1 MSARLGMS
9 LDTVS
14 RAVPPLKAST
24 GIAGFDEITG
34 GGLPLGRTTL
44 AIGGPGCGK
53 TLFALQFLA
62 HGAQQCSEPG
72 IFVAFEE
79 DSKRLMANA
88 SSFGWRLEE
97 SLAGGT
103 LFFVDAQPAPD
114 LVAAGDFDLCGLFA
128 ALHEKVAQMGARRIV
143 FDALDIPL
151 ALLPDDA
158 ARRREVYRLHAWL
171 LEQGLTGLVSL
182 QSDHEDAPVQLRRPY
197 GFMEFMVDC
206 AVVLTHGMVDGV
218 SQRSLRVQKYRG
230 SRFDENEAPFLI
242 GDRGFE
248 VVVAW
253 AMGRAEGPVTSE
265 RVSSGIERLDTMLH
279 GGYFRGASILITGF
293 SGTAKTTLCG
303 AFVDAACERG
313 EQTLFVTF
321 DSYGSEVRRNLAS
334 VGIHLDRHIAG
345 GTLRMVSARAISGSA
360 ESYLARIR
368 TLARQHAACC
378 VVVDPVSTWA
388 RSGKDLSEHGVAERL
403 LDWCKGEGI
412 TLVCTRLLDEM
423 SSLAEGNAPLQIS
436 TMVDTWLH
444 LSYLVQAGERNRGL
458 AIIKS
463 RGTAHSNQVRE
474 LVLSADG
481 VTLADAYSAGGEVL
495 MGTLRWEKE
504 RAERA
509 MTEAEAV
516 QLRLKQVRLDLE
528 EAELEV
534 RLKSLN
540 AELLAKQIEKSVLHR
555 ATERREADLAHGRAE
570 MGNLRGADNEPIDT
584 DPKRS

>member
-1 MSARLGMS
+1 MT
-9 LDTVS
+9 LDTTS
-14 RAVPPLKAST
+14 RPAPPPKSRT
-24 GIAGFDEITG
+24 GIVGFDEITG

-44 AIGGPGCGK
+44 VIGGPGSGK

-62 HGAQQCSEPG
+62 HGAQQCQEGG

-79 DSKRLMANA
+79 DSKRILANA
-88 SSFGWRLEE
+88 SSFDWHLEE
-97 SLAGGT
+97 SLAGGS

-114 LVAAGDFDLCGLFA
+114 LVPSGDFDLGGLLA
-128 ALHEKVAQMGARRIV
+128 VLHAKVAQMGARRIV

-151 ALLPDDA
+151 ALLPNDA
-158 ARRREVYRLHAWL
+158 ARRREIYKLHAWL
-171 LEQGLTGLVSL
+171 LDHALTGVVSL
-182 QSDHEDAPVQLRRPY
+182 KSDHEQAPLQLLRPY

-206 AVVLTHGMVDGV
+206 AVILTHGMVDGV

-253 AMGRAEGPVTSE
+253 AMGSAEVQATRE
-265 RVSSGIERLDTMLH
+265 RVSSGVERLDTMLH
-279 GGYFRGASILITGF
+279 GGYYRGASILITGF

-303 AFVDAACERG
+303 AFVDAACARG
-313 EQTLFVTF
+313 EKTLFVSF

-334 VGIHLDRHIAG
+334 VGIRLDHHIAS

-360 ESYLARIR
+360 QTYLARIR
-368 TLARQHAACC
+368 ALAREHAARC

-388 RSGKDLSEHGVAERL
+388 RSGKDLSEHGVTEHL
-403 LDWCKGEGI
+403 IDWCKGEGI
-412 TLVCTRLLDEM
+412 TLMCTRLLDEM

-436 TMVDTWLH
+436 TLVDTWLH

-474 LVLSADG
+474 LVLNADG
-481 VTLADAYSAGGEVL
+481 VTLADTYSAGGEVL

-504 RAERA
+504 RAERTL
-509 MTEAEAV
+509 TEAEAV
-516 QLRLKQVRLDLE
+516 ELRLKQVRLDME

-555 ATERREADLAHGRAE
+555 ATERREADLAHGRLD
-570 MGNLRGADNEPIDT
+570 MGKLRGADSEPAST
-584 DPKRS
+584 GSKPT

>member
-1 MSARLGMS
+1 MTPETESRPASPPKS
-9 LDTVS
+9 L
-14 RAVPPLKAST
+14 T
-24 GIAGFDEITG
+24 GIVGFDGITG

-44 AIGGPGCGK
+44 VIGGPGSGK

-62 HGAQQCSEPG
+62 HGARHFNEPG

-79 DSKRLMANA
+79 DSKRILANA
-88 SSFGWRLEE
+88 SSFGWRLDD
-97 SLAGGT
+97 SLAAGT
-103 LFFVDAQPAPD
+103 LFFIDAQPAPD
-114 LVAAGDFDLCGLFA
+114 LVASGDFDLGGLLA
-128 ALHEKVAQMGARRIV
+128 MLHEKVTQMGARRIV
-143 FDALDIPL
+143 FDAMDLLL
-151 ALLPDDA
+151 ALLPDHA
-158 ARRREVYRLHAWL
+158 ARRREVYKLHAWL
-171 LEQGLTGLVSL
+171 LDHALTGVISL
-182 QSDHEDAPVQLRRPY
+182 KSDHEDAPLRLQRPY

-206 AVVLTHGMVDGV
+206 AVVLTHGMVEGV

-253 AMGRAEGPVTSE
+253 GLGRSEMPVTSE
-265 RVSSGIERLDTMLH
+265 RVSSGVERLDTMLH
-279 GGYFRGASILITGF
+279 GGYQRGASILITGF

-303 AFVDAACERG
+303 AFVDAACQRG
-313 EQTLFVTF
+313 EKTLFVSF
-321 DSYGSEVRRNLAS
+321 DSYASEVRRNLAS
-334 VGIHLDRHIAG
+334 VGIRLDRHIASG
-345 GTLRMVSARAISGSA
+345 MLRMVSARAISGSA
-360 ESYLARIR
+360 ETYLSRIRALARE
-368 TLARQHAACC
+368 HAARC

-388 RSGKDLSEHGVAERL
+388 RSGKDLSEHAVAEHL
-403 LDWCKGEGI
+403 IDWCKGEGI
-412 TLVCTRLLDEM
+412 TLMCTRLLDEM

-436 TMVDTWLH
+436 TLVDTWLH

-474 LVLSADG
+474 LVLSDEG

-504 RAERA
+504 RAERTS
-509 MTEAEAV
+509 TEAEAV
-516 QLRLKQVRLDLE
+516 GLRLTQVRLDLE

-534 RLKSLN
+534 RLKALN

-555 ATERREADLAHGRAE
+555 ATERREADLAHGRVE
-570 MGNLRGADNEPIDT
+570 MGQLRGADSEALGADSKPT
-584 DPKRS
+584 